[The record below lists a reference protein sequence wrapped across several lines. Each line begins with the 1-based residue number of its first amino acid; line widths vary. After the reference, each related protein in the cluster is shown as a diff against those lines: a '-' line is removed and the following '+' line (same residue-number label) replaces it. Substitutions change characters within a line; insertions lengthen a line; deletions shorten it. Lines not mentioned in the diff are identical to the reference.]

1 MYINLRNNQKPMTNG
16 FMAYGYYHEPHF
28 YQLCLPGWCF
38 QQIYMW
44 LVKSCS
50 ELVKQILINAV
61 KVDVSG
67 YEDTL
72 NYAFFN
78 KQILFAFLTQFGAC
92 TVGKFFF
99 QYPADLVNYLLKE
112 SFAENFIFCQ
122 CLHGL
127 QPPIY
132 LLKEHH
138 RS

>member
-1 MYINLRNNQKPMTNG
+1 MYINLWNNQKPMRNG
-16 FMAYGYYHEPHF
+16 FMAYGYHHEPQF

-61 KVDVSG
+61 KVDVPG

-92 TVGKFFF
+92 TAGKFFSSILRIWSII
-99 QYPADLVNYLLKE
+99 YWRNLSRKT
-112 SFAENFIFCQ
+112 SFFASVYMDCNLPYIF
-122 CLHGL
+122 
-127 QPPIY
+127 
-132 LLKEHH
+132 
-138 RS
+138 

>member
-1 MYINLRNNQKPMTNG
+1 MYINLWNNQKPMRNG
-16 FMAYGYYHEPHF
+16 FMAYGYHHEPQF

-61 KVDVSG
+61 KVDVPG

-92 TVGKFFF
+92 TAGKIFSSILRIWSIIYWRNPLRKTSFFASV
-99 QYPADLVNYLLKE
+99 YMDCNLPN
-112 SFAENFIFCQ
+112 IF
-122 CLHGL
+122 
-127 QPPIY
+127 
-132 LLKEHH
+132 
-138 RS
+138 